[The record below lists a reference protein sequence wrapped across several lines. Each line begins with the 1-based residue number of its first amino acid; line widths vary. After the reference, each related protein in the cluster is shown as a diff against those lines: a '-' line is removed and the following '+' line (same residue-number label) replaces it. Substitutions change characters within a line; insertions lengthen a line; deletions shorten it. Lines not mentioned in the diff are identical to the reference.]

1 MEAAFTYRENKFI
14 PKKSCLRV
22 QVTWACT
29 SIPITLSQ
37 MPDCLD
43 RLVTFRFLSTSV
55 LISAKAS
62 LFDERCLLATRHTGS
77 ATERSRRGEV
87 KEMGE
92 ILATERREILA
103 TKRREILATEI
114 LATERREI
122 LTTTS
127 RGGARLRR
135 SAAPMQHMS
144 VCGENSTHRLVF
156 LLVVLLIILVTKKQ
170 CVDEMI
176 TDCGNTTQDEHW
188 ADDASK
194 MQIWFPLK
202 SLSPQQGLGG

>member
-1 MEAAFTYRENKFI
+1 MPGIAASKNETLELTGALKLVGAEENILEAAFTYRENKFI
-14 PKKSCLRV
+14 SKKSCLRV

-77 ATERSRRGEV
+77 ATERSKRGEV
-87 KEMGE
+87 EEMGE

-103 TKRREILATEI
+103 TERREILATEI

-156 LLVVLLIILVTKKQ
+156 FIGSFINNPGYKEAV
-170 CVDEMI
+170 C
-176 TDCGNTTQDEHW
+176 
-188 ADDASK
+188 
-194 MQIWFPLK
+194 
-202 SLSPQQGLGG
+202 